1 MTKDE
6 ALRLYRHMLLI
17 RRFEERCAQLYVEG
31 KIGGFLH
38 LYIGQEAVGVG
49 AMSLLR
55 PDDYFITSYRDHG
68 YALARG
74 TDPRPLMAELCGK
87 ATGISRG
94 KGGSMHFYDVPPG
107 NFGGDGIVGGH
118 LPVAAGMGYG
128 IRLRGTD
135 QVVLCFFGD
144 GAVNEG
150 AFHEAL
156 NVSALWD
163 LPVVY
168 IIENNRYGMGTSLDR
183 ASSVKDLYQRGSAY
197 GMPRRDVNG
206 MDLLAVR
213 DVARRGDRPRAQG
226 EAADPDRGRDL
237 PLPRP
242 LHVRPRQVPHQG
254 RGRGDDACTTRSTSS
269 ASGSPSRSASRRP
282 SWTRS
287 TRTCWPRWRRRV
299 TLHRGEPVPAAGV
312 ALRGR
317 LRALAL
323 HQHEGGREGPR
334 LARRQEGGPRARDLP
349 PASGRAG
356 QGGGAEPW
364 PLMTMREALN
374 QAMREEMRR
383 DPSVFILGEEVG
395 AYQGA
400 YKITQGLL
408 AEFGEWRVRDTPIA
422 EEAIAGVAVGAA
434 FIGLRPI
441 AEMMTFNFSLLALD
455 RSSTTRPSTA
465 TCRAGRSAARW
476 SCAGPRARRP
486 RWRRSTRRRS
496 RAGSRTSPAWSW

>member
-1 MTKDE
+1 
-6 ALRLYRHMLLI
+6 MLLI

-55 PDDYFITSYRDHG
+55 PDDYIITSYRDHG

-74 TDPRPLMAELCGK
+74 TDPRPLLAELCGK

-94 KGGSMHFYDVPPG
+94 KGGSMHFYDVPARQLRRRRHRGRPPAG
-107 NFGGDGIVGGH
+107 RGGH
-118 LPVAAGMGYG
+118 G
-128 IRLRGTD
+128 LRHPPARAPTRSC
-135 QVVLCFFGD
+135 LCFFGD

-197 GMPRRDVNG
+197 GIPRRDVNG
-206 MDLLAVR
+206 MDLVAVR
-213 DVARRGDRPRAQG
+213 NVLGEAIDRARKEKRPTLIEAETYRYRGHSMSDPGKYRTKEEVEEMMKSDPDPAVGQAAHGAGALHAGRPRRGR
-226 EAADPDRGRDL
+226 
-237 PLPRP
+237 
-242 LHVRPRQVPHQG
+242 
-254 RGRGDDACTTRSTSS
+254 TR
-269 ASGSPSRSASRRP
+269 RS
-282 SWTRS
+282 
-287 TRTCWPRWRRRV
+287 WPRWTTRCAFV
-299 TLHRGEPVPAAGV
+299 GAEPGPAAGV

-323 HQHEGGREGPR
+323 HPHEGGGEGPG
-334 LARRQEGGPRARDLP
+334 LAGGQPRGPRARDAAAARPRPARRRP
-349 PASGRAG
+349 PARTRRRRRTRHGRRAG
-356 QGGGAEPW
+356 HGQGRKLAMAV
-364 PLMTMREALN
+364 LTMREALN
-374 QAMREEMRR
+374 QAMKEEMTR
-383 DPSVFILGEEVG
+383 DPSVFLLGEEVG

-408 AEFGEWRVRDTPIA
+408 AAVRRVARARHADRRGGHRRHRGGRGLHRPAAHRRDDD
-422 EEAIAGVAVGAA
+422 VQ
-434 FIGLRPI
+434 
-441 AEMMTFNFSLLALD
+441 LLA
-455 RSSTTRPSTA
+455 
-465 TCRAGRSAARW
+465 
-476 SCAGPRARRP
+476 AGPGP
-486 RWRRSTRRRS
+486 
-496 RAGSRTSPAWSW
+496 